1 MADEKSFNLPQEEE
15 KILEFWKK
23 NKIFEKSLALR
34 QGADLRGTKRGFTRK
49 KTASMHK
56 PKTFVFFEGP
66 PYANGKPGVHHVL
79 ARIYKDIILRY
90 KSMRGYYVPRR
101 AGWDT
106 HGLPVEIAAEKAL
119 GLKSKKDI
127 EKFGIERF
135 NEEARKAVWI
145 YKDEWENLT
154 ERIGYWLDLKNAYV
168 TCSSEYVETLW
179 WVLARIWKRGLLYK
193 AHKVVPWCP
202 RCGTALSS
210 HELAQGYKEVE
221 DQSVYVKFKL
231 KKGQVIGHWTTGDN
245 SYILSWTTTPWTLPG
260 NVALAVG
267 KKIQYV
273 STEKGGDE
281 LWYAKNSSLA
291 KELGHTDK
299 EVYGS
304 YLVGLQYEPL
314 FNIPKLKNEKSHR
327 IYAADFVTTKDGTG
341 VVHTAVMY
349 GEDDYEL
356 GKKVGL
362 PQHHTV
368 GEDGR
373 FMKEVKGGLAGL
385 KVKDKETEE
394 KIFEELKKKNFLLK
408 TELYKHEYPFCWRC
422 GSAVI
427 YYARTSW
434 FIAMSKL
441 RKNLLKSN
449 KTINWVPEHVKE
461 GRFGEWLKE
470 AKDWNLSRERY
481 WGSPMPVWECAKC
494 NNMEVIQGLD
504 DLKKKAVQ
512 RNEFFFLRHGEAEH
526 NIKKLCAPSKDDK
539 KRTSHLTA
547 KGKEDIKK
555 IVEIISKKKINVII
569 SSPLARARETAK
581 IVQPFTKANIIYN
594 ERIVDIDPGVS
605 AWKPESQY
613 NAYVKNE
620 LQKFDTPQS
629 PKGESFNDVK
639 QRMTK
644 AFSEINEK
652 YKNKRILIV
661 GHGHPL
667 WLLKGALEGMS
678 NEEIL
683 KAEYPENGKLYEI
696 DTRTLPLDGSGNLDL
711 HRPYVDA
718 VILNCSKCGNEMKRI
733 KEVADVWFDSGAMPF
748 AQVHYPFE
756 PGPRTHADLT
766 RTNAEKIQRI
776 SAFGLRPSVSLEY
789 PADYICEAM
798 DQTRGWFYTLLSV
811 ATALGYKA
819 PYKNVISLGLIND
832 KFGQKMSK
840 SKGNIVDPWKVI
852 SDYGVDA
859 LRWYFYTATPPGEP
873 KNFDEREIAKAYR
886 KFHLIFWNSIMFYKT
901 YADKRGLNADQRGK
915 SQRKSALSPRE
926 SASVLDKWILA
937 RLNETISQVDGNLE
951 HYYVR
956 EAALAIESLLDDLS
970 RWYIRRSRRRF
981 SVAFKGATK
990 NDLKDYESASRT
1002 LGFVLA
1008 ELNKLIAPFTP
1019 FFAEAVYKELKA
1031 HNSRQRRGS
1040 PKAAKLANL
1049 DSVHLADWPT
1059 IGKAQ
1064 IANSKS
1070 LIKEM
1075 AEIRKISSLALA
1087 KRAEIGIKVRQ
1098 PLAELKV
1105 KNLRPRRISLGL
1117 KKSKINKELLEILKD
1132 EVNVKKI
1139 VFSPNIPNDIE
1150 LDTVITPAFK
1160 EEGIIRDFV
1169 RAIQELRQEA
1179 GLKPGQDMELVLVLP
1194 EELKT
1199 IVSRN
1204 EKFLKSEVS
1213 AKIINYKKS
1222 EKFGA
1227 ESETKIDGVPVWIGI
1242 KRIR

>member
-1 MADEKSFNLPQEEE
+1 MADEKSFNLPHEEE

-23 NKIFEKSLALR
+23 NKIFEKTLAIR
-34 QGADLRGTKRGFTRK
+34 QAADERRLPRRLTRINK
-49 KTASMHK
+49 HSPVSTHK
-56 PKTFVFFEGP
+56 QKTFVFYEGP

-168 TCSSEYVETLW
+168 TCSSEYIETLW

-221 DQSVYVKFKL
+221 DQAVYVKFKL

-314 FNIPKLKNEKSHR
+314 FAIPKLKNEKSYR

-356 GKKVGL
+356 GKKVSL

-368 GEDGR
+368 GEDGK
-373 FMKEVKGGLAGL
+373 FTKEVKGFAGL

-408 TELYKHEYPFCWRC
+408 TEVYKHEYPFCWRC

-481 WGSPMPVWECAKC
+481 WGAPMPVWECAKC

-504 DLKKKAVQ
+504 ELKNKAVQ

-526 NIKKLCAPSKDDK
+526 NVKGVCAPSRDDEK
-539 KRTSHLTA
+539 HPSHLTA
-547 KGKEDIKK
+547 KGKENIKK
-555 IVEIISKKKINVII
+555 IAEIIAKKKIDIII

-581 IVQPFTKANIIYN
+581 IVQAATKVKIIYN
-594 ERIVDIDPGVS
+594 KELIDINPGVFV
-605 AWKPESQY
+605 WKPESQY
-613 NAYVKNE
+613 ITYLKNN
-620 LQKFDTPQS
+620 LQRFDVP
-629 PKGESFNDVK
+629 PPEGESFNDAKRRMVK
-639 QRMTK
+639 V
-644 AFSEINEK
+644 FSEVNEK
-652 YKNKRILIV
+652 FKNKRILIV

-733 KEVADVWFDSGAMPF
+733 KEVADVWFDSGAMPL
-748 AQVHYPFE
+748 AQAHYPF
-756 PGPRTHADLT
+756 DSQ
-766 RTNAEKIQRI
+766 TNAERKSVLSLRE
-776 SAFGLRPSVSLEY
+776 SALAY

-811 ATALGYKA
+811 ATALGYEA

-852 SDYGVDA
+852 SNYGVDA

-873 KNFDEREIAKAYR
+873 KNFDEREIAKVYR
-886 KFHLIFWNSIMFYKT
+886 KFHLILWNSIMFYRT
-901 YADKRGLNADQRGK
+901 YADKRGLNADRHGNSPRRSAS
-915 SQRKSALSPRE
+915 SQRKSANI
-926 SASVLDKWILA
+926 LDRWILA
-937 RLNETISQVDGNLE
+937 RLNETLSEVDGNLE
-951 HYYVR
+951 HYHVR
-956 EAALAIESLLDDLS
+956 EAALSIENLLDDLS

-990 NDLKDYESASRT
+990 SDLKDYESASQT

-1031 HNSRQRRGS
+1031 HNS
-1040 PKAAKLANL
+1040 KLANL

-1059 IGKAQ
+1059 LGKEQRAK
-1064 IANSKS
+1064 SKS
-1070 LIKEM
+1070 LIEGM

-1105 KNLRPRRISLGL
+1105 KSDKRQMAWD
-1117 KKSKINKELLEILKD
+1117 KELLEILKN

-1139 VFSPNIPNDIE
+1139 IFDLKILSDIE
-1150 LDTVITPAFK
+1150 LDTVITPALK

-1179 GLKPGQDMELVLVLP
+1179 GLKPGQDIELMLGLL
-1194 EELKT
+1194 EELKQ

-1213 AKIINYKKS
+1213 AKVINYRRS